1 MWRLQN
7 SKNKLPIRP
16 KLARLW
22 IVGLKICSI
31 LALGLAC
38 FTFDVPRADD
48 RAVALDHMLAGKEF
62 DFVAWE
68 VDASAQKLA
77 HELTLPQMNMTSA
90 EQTAFVRDFVAR
102 LLAWAQLNYEV
113 TAKYSDPAVP
123 NPEEATREIRARRD
137 AIRQQLNARQNL
149 AEAILQGQVESVLR
163 EEGFAVGG
171 QVMPPLR
178 FRLTELPDVL
188 IISRRDK
195 IERIDQR
202 ELTTGLTVDT
212 FDQIERE
219 VDKRFNVSS
228 LVSPIGGL
236 GAYPTMLP
244 EAASLDYIVRVAAH
258 EWTHNYLLF
267 TFAPVAM
274 NYDTDPA
281 SRVINET
288 TAALVEQEISPRV
301 MARFYPEPKS
311 ELAHEPAHASSS
323 APLDEA
329 GGQTSF
335 DFNKEMRITR
345 VRADEL
351 LAQGKVDEAE
361 QYMNERRAIFVEH
374 GYLIRKLN
382 QAYFAFY
389 GAYNATPGGAPAAGK
404 DPIGPAVQVLRKQ
417 SRSVGAFL
425 RAVQTLGGWDD
436 LERRAGET

>member
-7 SKNKLPIRP
+7 SQKRRQNIQILK
-16 KLARLW
+16 RLW

-31 LALGLAC
+31 FALGLIC
-38 FTFDVPRADD
+38 FTFNVPRAND
-48 RAVALDHMLAGKEF
+48 RSVALDRILAGKEF
-62 DFVAWE
+62 DFFSWE
-68 VDASAQKLA
+68 VEASAQKLA
-77 HELTLPQMNMTSA
+77 HELTLAQMSMTEA
-90 EQTAFVRDFVAR
+90 EQVSFVRDFIKR
-102 LLAWAQLNYEV
+102 LGEYSQLESDINRVY
-113 TAKYSDPAVP
+113 ADPAVP
-123 NPEEATREIRARRD
+123 DPAQATREQRARRD
-137 AIRQQLNARQNL
+137 AIRQELNARQNL
-149 AEAILQGQVESVLR
+149 AEAILQEQVESVLR
-163 EEGFAVGG
+163 EEGFGVGG
-171 QVMPPLR
+171 QVWPPVR

-212 FDQIERE
+212 FDQLERE
-219 VDKRFNVSS
+219 VDNKFNVSS

-244 EAASLDYIVRVAAH
+244 EYASISYIINTAAH

-267 TFAPVAM
+267 NFAPVAM
-274 NYDTDPA
+274 NYDSDPA

-288 TAALVEQEISPRV
+288 TAALVEQDVGKRV
-301 MARFYPEPKS
+301 LARFYPEPKS
-311 ELAHEPAHASSS
+311 ELEHEPAS
-323 APLDEA
+323 ATSN
-329 GGQTSF
+329 QTAF

-345 VRADEL
+345 VRVDEL
-351 LAQGKVDEAE
+351 LAAGKVDEAE

-404 DPIGPAVQVLRKQ
+404 DPIGPAVQLLRKQ
-417 SRSVGAFL
+417 SGSVGNFI
-425 RAVQTLGGWDD
+425 RAVQSLKDFAD
-436 LERRAGET
+436 LQKRVENYVY